1 MTTGFFLNFIFSRLP
16 EASTDLIC
24 DFKHLAFTEFLGSKG
39 RLPRNS
45 RNTEADICKCSA

>member
-1 MTTGFFLNFIFSRLP
+1 MTTGFFFNFIFSRLH

-24 DFKHLAFTEFLGSKG
+24 DFKRLAFTEFLGSKG